1 MDHLNVG
8 SNAPIKLKVSVQ
20 TEALAVT
27 SGFLYH
33 SETDEMPYSRME
45 PFDPS
50 LKTGWKSLDKGNEV
64 GGKVFRVI
72 TFFTFFNSFP
82 NEETFNLAVEQI
94 KGSYQA
100 EISGGNPS
108 PFPISFTIE
117 AFFTTQTCMVESGLK
132 LL

>member
-8 SNAPIKLKVSVQ
+8 NNAPIKLKVSVQ

-33 SETDEMPYSRME
+33 SETDDMPYSRME

-50 LKTGWKSLDKGNEV
+50 LKTGWKSLDKGKAV
-64 GGKVFRVI
+64 GNKVFRVI

-94 KGSYQA
+94 KRSYVA
-100 EISGGNPS
+100 EINGGNPS
-108 PFPISFTIE
+108 PFQMSFATE
-117 AFFTTQTCMVESGLK
+117 AFFTTQTCIVESELK
-132 LL
+132 LV